1 MNPFKNEED
10 RLVASFYGTIR
21 AKSKRQFNLS
31 IPKFL
36 INNKKLFPN
45 QEYFIK
51 FYEKDSVEDK
61 LYYLIKFFEEKPD
74 DDPIKKKVKELIE
87 QSKQD

>member
-1 MNPFKNEED
+1 MNPFKNEEG

-45 QEYFIK
+45 QEYFVK

-61 LYYLIKFFEEKPD
+61 LYYLIKFFEEKSD

>member
-1 MNPFKNEED
+1 MNPLKNKEG

-21 AKSKRQFNLS
+21 AKSKRQFHLS

-45 QEYFIK
+45 QEYYVK

-61 LYYLIKFFEEKPD
+61 LHYLIKFFEEKPD

>member
-1 MNPFKNEED
+1 MNPLKNKEG

-21 AKSKRQFNLS
+21 AKSKRQFQLS

-45 QEYFIK
+45 QEYYVK

-87 QSKQD
+87 QSK